1 MRSVGAAGG
10 AVVVGTGSGAGATTV
25 VVVGGTVTTGVTVV
39 EVVLWGEAV
48 NSVAGVDTL
57 GWECQRG
64 ITTKRAIVVTN
75 NTIGFHSFTGSPWST
90 DRSGISE
97 FVCLD
102 QVEADDLAVPLAAM
116 RYLFGQMFLN
126 LSTF

>member
-10 AVVVGTGSGAGATTV
+10 AVVIGTGTGAGATTV

-57 GWECQRG
+57 GWECQTG

-75 NTIGFHSFTGSPWST
+75 NTIGFHSFTGSPWSP
-90 DRSGISE
+90 DRSGIGE

-126 LSTF
+126 LATF